1 MRQKLKVSISKNP
14 NFAGVVTCRSKDVRE
29 RFLRFLFGDKRRI
42 TILIP
47 GDIVNEVAIC
57 NAEGGEANGIDRITG

>member
-1 MRQKLKVSISKNP
+1 MQKQN
-14 NFAGVVTCRSKDVRE
+14 VRE
-29 RFLRFLFGDKRRI
+29 RFLKFLFGDKRRI

-57 NAEGGEANGIDRITG
+57 EAEGEVHGKA